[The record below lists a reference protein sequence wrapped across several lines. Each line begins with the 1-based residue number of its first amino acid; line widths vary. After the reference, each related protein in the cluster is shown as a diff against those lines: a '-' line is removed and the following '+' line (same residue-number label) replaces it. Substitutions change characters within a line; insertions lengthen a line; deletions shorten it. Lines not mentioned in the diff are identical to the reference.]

1 MSQDQKD
8 RLKLQLQQFGKALSA
23 LEDAIGTDTGDKK
36 SRDSILL
43 SFVFTFEMAWRS
55 VKRALVLQQLNPPD
69 HAATVLSAG
78 VQGLLIKDLGLWDQI
93 RDARDDVAHAYD
105 EAKAIAIA
113 ALVRDMAV
121 GAFRSLLADLQRHA

>member
-93 RDARDDVAHAYD
+93 RDARNDVAHAYD